1 MFIFVSMLVC
11 VVCNCLPMYALLVWG
26 EYFPSVPHMQ
36 DQIVPPPHPPPPPP
50 QAAAHGPTDAASA
63 AAAFEVE
70 GPSLKELLERPIQ
83 RDGKVLISSTQLK
96 QLAVLL
102 DNPVGI
108 STGVEGESSIA
119 LYVRTYYNLNHVV
132 CTVCVY
138 VESAV

>member
-1 MFIFVSMLVC
+1 MFVFVPMLCVWCVIAYVC
-11 VVCNCLPMYALLVWG
+11 MHYWCGG
-26 EYFPSVPHMQ
+26 EYFPSVPHLQ
-36 DQIVPPPHPPPPPP
+36 DQIVPPPHPPP

-83 RDGKVLISSTQLK
+83 GDGKVLISSTQLK

-102 DNPVGI
+102 DSPVGI
-108 STGVEGESSIA
+108 STGVERESCIA
-119 LYVRTYYNLNHVV
+119 VYVLTYDNLNHVM